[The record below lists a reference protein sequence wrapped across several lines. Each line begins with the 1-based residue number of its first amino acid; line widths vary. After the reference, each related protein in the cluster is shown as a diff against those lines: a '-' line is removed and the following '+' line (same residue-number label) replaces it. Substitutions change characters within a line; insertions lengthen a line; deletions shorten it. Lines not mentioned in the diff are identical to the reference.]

1 MSLNTNR
8 RYPSQLCVLKAVL
21 KYCSTIKE
29 RYSTTEL
36 TQDHL
41 EVLVPILQTNLSLS
55 SDSVSAVVL
64 IKV

>member
-1 MSLNTNR
+1 MSLNNNR
-8 RYPSQLCVLKAVL
+8 QYPSQLCVLEAVL

-41 EVLVPILQTNLSLS
+41 EVLVPILKSNLSLS
-55 SDSVSAVVL
+55 SDSVSAVLL